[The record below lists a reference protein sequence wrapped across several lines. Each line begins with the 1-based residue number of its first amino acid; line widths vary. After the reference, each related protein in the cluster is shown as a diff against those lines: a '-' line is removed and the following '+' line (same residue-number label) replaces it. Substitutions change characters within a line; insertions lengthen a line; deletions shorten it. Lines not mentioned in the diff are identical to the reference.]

1 MWLDSSYIV
10 LNSLLTELY
19 GKVKGQA
26 SFFFCSLK
34 LLGPKKN
41 AAIKVLI
48 TIGKLSLK
56 KYRNSMS
63 AMLNLLENFFILNL
77 KLYFMILGRRN

>member
-26 SFFFCSLK
+26 SFFFSSLK
-34 LLGPKKN
+34 LLGPKKS

-56 KYRNSMS
+56 KK
-63 AMLNLLENFFILNL
+63 IQ
-77 KLYFMILGRRN
+77 KLSECNA

>member
-19 GKVKGQA
+19 GEVKGQA
-26 SFFFCSLK
+26 SFFFSSLK
-34 LLGPKKN
+34 LLGPKKS

-48 TIGKLSLK
+48 TMGKLS
-56 KYRNSMS
+56 
-63 AMLNLLENFFILNL
+63 
-77 KLYFMILGRRN
+77 

>member
-19 GKVKGQA
+19 GEVKGQA
-26 SFFFCSLK
+26 SFFISSLK
-34 LLGPKKN
+34 LLGPKKS

-48 TIGKLSLK
+48 TMGKQLK
-56 KYRNSMS
+56 K
-63 AMLNLLENFFILNL
+63 IQ
-77 KLYFMILGRRN
+77 KLYECNAKIFWKPFLF